1 MSKSAASEAANSYA
15 ALTPEESSAII
26 DKSLQEIL
34 KLDEGR
40 FGLVTDDFHGLVS
53 ELHVIGRYE
62 QYLELSFDQRISI
75 LQAIGTDS
83 KVPVET
89 FFLLDDLMPGVRFTH
104 VSIGKDQQFSLFN
117 KSLDRA
123 FIGQFKND
131 ENFEFRKSL
140 HRYFEA
146 FGYSNEKDSSGYL
159 WPCPGVSDPYLALAA
174 FLLRTVCDENR
185 VTELLNHIVNENYS
199 IRAIDFINIVES
211 DVDFTLY
218 PVQWTVSLVS
228 QSSAAAE
235 V

>member
-1 MSKSAASEAANSYA
+1 MSKSAANEAARYYKS
-15 ALTPEESSAII
+15 LTSDEQSAII

-40 FGLVTDDFHGLVS
+40 FGLITDDFHDLVS

-89 FFLLDDLMPGVRFTH
+89 FFLLDDLMAGVRFTH
-104 VSIGKDQQFSLFN
+104 VSMGKDQKFSLFN
-117 KSLDRA
+117 KTLDRA

-131 ENFEFRKSL
+131 DSFEFRKSL

-146 FGYSNEKDSSGYL
+146 FGDSKEKDSDGYS
-159 WPCPGVSDPYLALAA
+159 WPCPGVSDPYLALSA

-185 VTELLNHIVNENYS
+185 VTELLNHIVNEKCS
-199 IRAIDFINIVES
+199 IRAIDFINIVQS

-218 PVQWTVSLVS
+218 PVRWTVSLVS
-228 QSSAAAE
+228 QSSSVAE